1 MIDLLIEFFSFS
13 QPNVRTVTL
22 GTVLLG
28 IGAAAIGCFT
38 FLRKRALVGDAVSH
52 AILPG
57 LAVGFLLSGEKHPV
71 YLIAGAL
78 LAGWLALLTIDY
90 MVNNTKLKTDTAIAL
105 VLSVFFGFG
114 VFLMSIIQRK
124 VAGNQAGL
132 DAFLFGK
139 AAGMTTAET
148 QVFAGVSLFILAVIV
163 LFFNTFK
170 IVSFNKDFA
179 MALGIP
185 VRWIEFLLATLTVL
199 AITTGI
205 QAVGVVLM
213 SALLITPAAASRA
226 FTKKLEWMVVIA
238 AAIGAVGG
246 LMGAFIS
253 FTQPQ
258 MPTGPWIVVTISGFA
273 VAALLFAPQRGV
285 VAIWRMRRNNVQK
298 IRTENLI
305 KAIYQLEEQH
315 GIGPVTLEA
324 VMKKRAFKKQAC
336 EKGLQNLVRNKWL
349 QQTQGGFVL
358 TPIGRDEGQRVVRLH
373 RLWEVYLT
381 QRLRMAPD
389 HIHPQAETMEHLI
402 TPELEAQLI
411 HELNAP
417 EVDPHHS
424 KIPYTN

>member
-28 IGAAAIGCFT
+28 IGAAAIGSFT

-57 LAVGFLLSGEKHPV
+57 LAVGFLLSGEKHPL

-78 LAGWLALLTIDY
+78 VAGWLALLTIDY
-90 MVNNTKLKTDTAIAL
+90 LVNHSKLKTDTAIAL

-114 VFLMSIIQRK
+114 VFLMSIIQRR

-139 AAGMTTAET
+139 AAGMTTSET
-148 QVFAGVSLFILAVIV
+148 QVFAGVSLFILLVIA

-170 IVSFNKDFA
+170 IVSFNKEFA
-179 MALGIP
+179 LALGVP
-185 VRWIEFLLATLTVL
+185 TQFIEFLLATLTVL

-213 SALLITPAAASRA
+213 SALLITPAAAARA

-238 AAIGAVGG
+238 AFIGAIGG

-285 VAIWRMRRNNVQK
+285 LAILRMRRNNALK

-305 KAIYQLEEQH
+305 KAIYQLEEQR
-315 GIGPVTLEA
+315 GAGPVTLAE
-324 VMKKRAFKKQAC
+324 VMQQRAFNKKSC
-336 EKGLQNLVRNKWL
+336 EKGLYFLRRKGWIEHSQN
-349 QQTQGGFVL
+349 GFEL
-358 TPIGRDEGQRVVRLH
+358 TAKGREEGQRVVRLH

-411 HELNAP
+411 QELDAP
-417 EVDPHHS
+417 EVDPHQS
-424 KIPYTN
+424 KIPYSK

>member
-1 MIDLLIEFFSFS
+1 MIDLLVEFFSFS

-22 GTVLLG
+22 GTMLLG

-57 LAVGFLLSGEKHPV
+57 LAIGFLLSGEKHPI
-71 YLIAGAL
+71 YLIVGAL
-78 LAGWLALLTIDY
+78 LAGWLALLTIDHL
-90 MVNNTKLKTDTAIAL
+90 VNHTKLKTDTAIAL

-114 VFLMSIIQRK
+114 VFLMSIIQRRFT
-124 VAGNQAGL
+124 GNQSGL

-139 AAGMTTAET
+139 AAGMTTSET
-148 QVFAGVSLFILAVIV
+148 HVFAAVSLFILAVII
-163 LFFNTFK
+163 LFFRTFK
-170 IVSFNKDFA
+170 IVSFNKEFA

-185 VRWIEFLLATLTVL
+185 TKFIEFLLATLTVL

-213 SALLITPAAASRA
+213 SALLITPAAAARA

-238 AAIGAVGG
+238 AVIGATGG
-246 LMGAFIS
+246 LTGAFIS

-258 MPTGPWIVVTISGFA
+258 MPTGPWIVVTVSGFA

-285 VAIWRMRRNNVQK
+285 FAIWRMRMFNAQK

-305 KAIYQLEEQH
+305 KAFYQLEEQR
-315 GIGPVTLEA
+315 GIGVVTMQDLMA
-324 VMKKRAFKKQAC
+324 KRAFKPQ
-336 EKGLQNLVRNKWL
+336 EYHKGLKNLLHNNWL
-349 QQTQGGFVL
+349 GKSGNGLLL
-358 TPIGRDEGQRVVRLH
+358 TPKGRAEGQRVVRLH

-389 HIHPQAETMEHLI
+389 HIHAQAETMEHLI

-411 HELNAP
+411 RELDAP
-417 EVDPHHS
+417 AVDPHQS
-424 KIPYTN
+424 KIPYNK

>member
-28 IGAAAIGCFT
+28 IGAAAIGSFT

-57 LAVGFLLSGEKHPV
+57 LAIGFLLSGEKHPV

-90 MVNNTKLKTDTAIAL
+90 LVNNSKLKTDTAIAL

-114 VFLMSIIQRK
+114 VFLMSIIQRRM
-124 VAGNQAGL
+124 AGNQAGL

-148 QVFAGVSLFILAVIV
+148 QVFAGVSVFILLVIV

-170 IVSFNKDFA
+170 IVAFNKEFA

-185 VRWIEFLLATLTVL
+185 SQFIEFLLATLTVL

-213 SALLITPAAASRA
+213 SALLITPAAAARA

-238 AAIGAVGG
+238 ALIGAAGG

-285 VAIWRMRRNNVQK
+285 VAIFRMRRGNAEK

-305 KAIYQLEEQH
+305 KAIYQLEEQN
-315 GIGPVTLEA
+315 GVGPVTLDA
-324 VMKKRAFKKQAC
+324 VMRQRSFHKKTC
-336 EKGLQNLVRNKWL
+336 EKGLQTL
-349 QQTQGGFVL
+349 QRRGWITKTADGFTLTSQG
-358 TPIGRDEGQRVVRLH
+358 REEGQRVVRLH

-411 HELNAP
+411 HELDAP
-417 EVDPHHS
+417 EVDPHQS
-424 KIPYTN
+424 KIPYRK